1 MIAIG
6 IVRRFGELV
15 KKAEELTID
24 DIIQGKTQTEPDI
37 TNRYLA
43 NLQYVVNMHGVRKG
57 IKFDGAT
64 LRDRGPESPESHFG
78 ADFVGVLNV
87 KLKGFKQTKGF
98 LAQAKK
104 EGDLVKVQKVQKFY
118 ASPTRAAFNRNQEFE
133 RLRGQANDMLQISPA
148 SFVIV
153 YSSSGFVVV
162 PATSVTGLSKK
173 AKLYAKPATRFFKE
187 FLMCFIGDPRLK
199 AWDTKSLETLRTEYR
214 ARSAIIFNIYESN
227 LSESQD
233 LTEFS

>member
-15 KKAEELTID
+15 KKAEELTITE
-24 DIIQGKTQTEPDI
+24 IGQGKIETEPDI

-43 NLQYVVNMHGVRKG
+43 VLEYVVNEYGEKEG
-57 IKFDGAT
+57 IRFDAST
-64 LRDRGPESPESHFG
+64 LRDRGPNSPESKFD

-104 EGDLVKVQKVQKFY
+104 EGDLVKVQKAQKFY

-133 RLRGQANDMLQISPA
+133 RLRGQTNDMLQITPA

-187 FLMCFIGDPRLK
+187 FLMCFIGDPKLK

-214 ARSAIIFNIYESN
+214 AKSAIIFNIYESK
-227 LSESQD
+227 LSESQN